1 MSPPPSDRAMADALL
16 TDLYLDALLA
26 ARERHATDAPTAA
39 DLDPAVR
46 AVAARLAADLDRVHP
61 SFRFEERL
69 AVRLAEAAARLRL
82 AMAAGGEASSA
93 PSGAV
98 DPAGSPLDPAD
109 EIGTWPVEA
118 DPTGDGDGRVRGR
131 PLLIGGALTSAALS
145 IAGAAAYVA
154 WRRARP
160 QLTPMARAVR
170 AVGQARLTDEPGQ
183 RPEGLD

>member
-1 MSPPPSDRAMADALL
+1 MSLPPSDRAEADALL

-26 ARERHATDAPTAA
+26 ARERRATDAPTAA

-69 AVRLAEAAARLRL
+69 AARLAEAAARLRL
-82 AMAAGGEASSA
+82 AMAAGAEAATA
-93 PSGAV
+93 PRGVGDPARSPGDPDDEIGAWPIDA
-98 DPAGSPLDPAD
+98 DPAG
-109 EIGTWPVEA
+109 
-118 DPTGDGDGRVRGR
+118 DGDARGRGR

-145 IAGAAAYVA
+145 IAGAAVYVA

-160 QLTPMARAVR
+160 ITPMARAVR
-170 AVGQARLTDEPGQ
+170 AVEHGRLTRAPGR

>member
-1 MSPPPSDRAMADALL
+1 MSPPPSDRAEADALL

-39 DLDPAVR
+39 DLDPAIR

-69 AVRLAEAAARLRL
+69 AARLAEAAARLRL
-82 AMAAGGEASSA
+82 AMAAGAEASSA
-93 PSGAV
+93 THGGDPVRSPGDPSEEIGSWPIDADPSG
-98 DPAGSPLDPAD
+98 DPDARG
-109 EIGTWPVEA
+109 
-118 DPTGDGDGRVRGR
+118 RGR
-131 PLLIGGALTSAALS
+131 PLLIGGALTSAAIS

-160 QLTPMARAVR
+160 LTPMARAVR
-170 AVGQARLTDEPGQ
+170 SVGQSRLTHEPGP
-183 RPEGLD
+183 RSERLD